1 MRRQSTQIFQRI
13 YSPKLIPALIQGLII
28 GVILVIV
35 EISFASVIFSGPLS
49 NFAAGAAG
57 MCIFG
62 ACALCLT
69 TGLFS
74 SFPGMVSFPQDTP
87 VAILSVSAAAI
98 MASIPAASPEI
109 MFATVTA
116 TMMASAL
123 VTGLFFWFIGKM
135 GLSNFARFIPFPVMG
150 GFLAGSGTMLVIG
163 SLGVMTGTAL
173 TWSSLPQYLTMD
185 LFIHWGP
192 GVLFAMIIFFLMH
205 TRPHVLLLPGGMF
218 FGMIIFFLLIF
229 ACDTSIPE
237 ARSQNWL
244 LASLPLGQLWPVVTP
259 SMVYNVD
266 WATFITQIPN
276 ILTIALLSLVGMIL
290 NINGI
295 ELGARQDIDMD
306 RELCVEATGNVLG
319 GLGGGFAGYGT
330 LSLSMLGPRS
340 KIISRI
346 IPVTAALVGINVL
359 CFGAQALTFIPK
371 PLLGGLLFLLG
382 SFFVKEW
389 ILSGWKRLT
398 LPDYFIV
405 LVIVLTIVSQGFLRG
420 VALGICLTTLIF
432 IARFVRIPAIHDQQ
446 TLATQ
451 HSTRDRSIP
460 DQILLSRNGEDCIIL
475 NIAGY
480 LFFGS
485 AYFIDKKVKELFEQH
500 HLPERLILDLTK
512 IQGFDISAVNTFQRI
527 AQRAQ
532 TKEIH
537 LSIVSAPD
545 RLLHLL
551 KRNTAPKVMNRIV
564 IFPDMDS
571 ALESA
576 ENSILTEHR
585 KILHGNSQDGIKAR
599 EKLFHAA
606 ADDLD
611 AYLQKQVRFEKLMEY
626 IQSYLEQ
633 KTILAGETLVRQGE
647 KQQDVIFVIQGG
659 ISIFVHDKEEI
670 PRRIKTLGPGKIIA
684 AHAAWGPWNATYTAR
699 AEYQTYVAIL
709 SGSAIHELE
718 EKTPQKAMHL
728 YRYMAKILAE
738 GN

>member
-1 MRRQSTQIFQRI
+1 MRRHNHILQSM
-13 YSPKLIPALIQGLII
+13 YSPTLIPALIQGLII
-28 GVILVIV
+28 GAILVIV

-49 NFAAGAAG
+49 TFATGAAG

-74 SFPGMVSFPQDTP
+74 SFPGMVSLPQDTP

-98 MASIPAASPEI
+98 MTSIPTASSEI
-109 MFATVTA
+109 MFATVMA

-123 VTGLFFWFIGKM
+123 VTGFFFWFIGKM

-150 GFLAGSGTMLVIG
+150 GFLAGSGIMLVIG

-185 LFIHWGP
+185 MLIHWGP
-192 GVLFAMIIFFLMH
+192 GVLFAMILFFLMLR
-205 TRPHVLLLPGGMF
+205 RPHVLLLPGGMF

-229 ACDTSIPE
+229 AYDISIPE

-244 LASLPLGQLWPVVTP
+244 LASLPSGQLWPVVTP
-259 SMVYNVD
+259 EMIYDVD
-266 WATFITQIPN
+266 WATFATQIPN

-306 RELCVEATGNVLG
+306 RELCVEATGNILG

-330 LSLSMLGPRS
+330 LSLSMLGPRNN
-340 KIISRI
+340 IISRI
-346 IPVTAALVGINVL
+346 IPVTAALVGISVL

-371 PLLGGLLFLLG
+371 SLLGGLLFLLG
-382 SFFVKEW
+382 SFFVEEW
-389 ILSGWKRLT
+389 IISGWKRLT

-420 VALGICLTTLIF
+420 VALGLCLTTLIF
-432 IARFVRIPAIHDQQ
+432 IARFVRIPAIRDQQ
-446 TLATQ
+446 TLATR
-451 HSTRDRSIP
+451 HSTRERSIP
-460 DQILLSRNGEDCIIL
+460 DQILLSRNGDGCIIL

-485 AYFIDKKVKELFEQH
+485 AYFIDTKVKKLFEQH
-500 HLPERLILDLTK
+500 QLPERLILDLTK

-527 AQRAQ
+527 AQRAH
-532 TKEIH
+532 TKGIQ
-537 LSIVSAPD
+537 LSIASAPH

-551 KRNTAPKVMNRIV
+551 KRNTAPEVMNRIV
-564 IFPDMDS
+564 IFPDMDN

-576 ENSILTEHR
+576 EHSILTEH
-585 KILHGNSQDGIKAR
+585 KNILHGNSHDGIKAR

-611 AYLQKQVRFEKLMEY
+611 AYLQEQVHFEKLMEY

-633 KTILAGETLVRQGE
+633 KTVLAGETLIRQGE
-647 KQQDVIFVIQGG
+647 KQEDVIFVIQGG
-659 ISIFVHDKEEI
+659 ISIFVSDKEEKQ
-670 PRRIKTLGPGKIIA
+670 RRIKTFGPGQIIA

-699 AEYQTYVAIL
+699 AEHQAYVAIL
-709 SGSAIHELE
+709 PGNAIQELE
-718 EKTPQKAMHL
+718 EKTSKKAMHL